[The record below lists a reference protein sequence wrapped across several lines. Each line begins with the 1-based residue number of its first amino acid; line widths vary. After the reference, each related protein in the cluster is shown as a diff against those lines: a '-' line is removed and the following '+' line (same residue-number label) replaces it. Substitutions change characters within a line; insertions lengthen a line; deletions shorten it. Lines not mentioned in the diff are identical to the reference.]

1 MRRTFFMAAAG
12 LALTFAATASVA
24 DTEVAALS
32 WLAGCWAAERGE
44 AGSGEHWMPPA
55 GGTMLGVARTVRNGA
70 TVGHEFLQIREE
82 ADGNVVYVALPSGQ
96 AETTFVMTA
105 SAPDSVT
112 FENPRHDFPQRITY
126 RLLSADRLAVRIEG
140 VRDATPRQ
148 V

>member
-1 MRRTFFMAAAG
+1 
-12 LALTFAATASVA
+12 
-24 DTEVAALS
+24 
-32 WLAGCWAAERGE
+32 
-44 AGSGEHWMPPA
+44 P
-55 GGTMLGVARTVRNGA
+55 VRNGA

-148 V
+148 VDFPLRRVSSEALAAGGRRRARPTARGRRANGRRSPGDRRRAGVLARS